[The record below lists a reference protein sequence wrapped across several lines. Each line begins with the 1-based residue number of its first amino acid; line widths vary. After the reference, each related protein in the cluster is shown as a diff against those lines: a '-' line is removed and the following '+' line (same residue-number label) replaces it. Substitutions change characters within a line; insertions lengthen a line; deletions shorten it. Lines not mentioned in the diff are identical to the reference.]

1 MNHLKLNSY
10 FMNFKVGTK
19 LGMGFFVVIGA
30 LIITALVASGCLD
43 TIKDNSERRSLTI
56 EMNSTFGTAR
66 LNRTLYQYTNE
77 QQYADKNA
85 EALKQLRNQY
95 NKLAQF
101 NWDSGGKTFLNG
113 IEEAMN
119 SYGTQRNILV
129 DYMQRMMG
137 MAASLQQLPY
147 LSLAKKMDYLAEG
160 GTLASDTSSLVER
173 LSSQL
178 KEVNLQLLTFIKVPE
193 DNSRA
198 ALNIALGDARKTAV
212 MLEEAKNPALSEV
225 TPSVLN
231 LIDKVS
237 SSVSPFETLWSAHHA
252 AAKTLVSRGESF
264 DASLAKMFDYQ
275 KKISSDFIKTAQI
288 KIVFLS
294 LLAVIISIL
303 FAWRI
308 TLSIKRPLSQTLS
321 MARRI
326 SEGDLTPTTVSYR
339 KDELGLLM
347 LAFDNMRIKL
357 EEIINNVRNGVSNV
371 NSAATEIATGNED
384 LSSRTEQQAAAVVQT
399 AASIE
404 QLTSTVKLN
413 SENAI
418 CASKLAGEAS
428 SQAIQGGQVVSGVV
442 NTMEQIRKSSSRISE
457 ITQVINGIAFQTNIL
472 ALNAA
477 VEAARAGEDGRG
489 FAVVAGEVR
498 NLAQRSAT
506 AAKEIEGLIHE
517 SVGQVKTGATQVEN
531 AGKTMQSIIEAVA
544 QVNEVMKEIATAS
557 DEQNRGISQVSQ
569 AMTEMDS
576 TTQQNAALVEQS
588 AAAAGS
594 LQEEAG
600 RLEQAVAFFKTESVL
615 VSSVPT
621 AVIRK
626 LQKPVTA
633 TSHSSVENWQSF

>member
-10 FMNFKVGTK
+10 FMNFKVGSK
-19 LGMGFFVVIGA
+19 LGVGFFVVIGA

-43 TIKDNSERRSLTI
+43 TIQDNSARRSLTI

-85 EALKQLRNQY
+85 EALKQLRSQY
-95 NKLAQF
+95 DKLAQF
-101 NWDSGGKTFLNG
+101 KWDSEGNTFLKG

-119 SYGTQRNILV
+119 GYGTQRNILV
-129 DYMQRMMG
+129 DYMQRMMA

-147 LSLAKKMDYLAEG
+147 LSLAKSMDSVVEG
-160 GTLASDTSSLVER
+160 GTLAADTSSLLER

-178 KEVNLQLLTFIKVPE
+178 KEVNLLLLAFTKVPE

-198 ALNIALGDARKTAV
+198 ALNTALGDARKTAV
-212 MLEEAKNPALSEV
+212 MIEEAKNPALSEI
-225 TPSVLN
+225 TSSALN
-231 LIDKVS
+231 IIDKVS
-237 SSVSPFETLWSAHHA
+237 SSVSPFETLWSAHHT
-252 AAKTLVSRGESF
+252 AAKTLVGRGEDF

-275 KKISSDFIKTAQI
+275 KKISSDFIKMAQI
-288 KIVFLS
+288 KIGALS
-294 LLAVIISIL
+294 LLAVIISVL

-326 SEGDLTPTTVSYR
+326 SEGDLTPTTVSDR

-347 LAFDNMRIKL
+347 QAFDDMRIKL
-357 EEIINNVRNGVSNV
+357 EEIISNVRNGVSNV
-371 NSAATEIATGNED
+371 NSAASEIAMGNED

-428 SQAIQGGQVVSGVV
+428 SQATQGGQVVSGVV
-442 NTMEQIRKSSSRISE
+442 NTMEEIRKSSSRISE

-506 AAKEIEGLIHE
+506 AAKEIEGLIQE
-517 SVGQVKTGATQVEN
+517 SVGQVNTGAAQVEN
-531 AGKTMQSIIEAVA
+531 AGKTMQSIIDAVA

-557 DEQNRGISQVSQ
+557 DEQNRGIGQVSQ
-569 AMTEMDS
+569 AMTEMDT

-600 RLEQAVAFFKTESVL
+600 RLEQAVAFFKTKSVL
-615 VSSVPT
+615 VSSVPP
-621 AVIRK
+621 AAIKK
-626 LQKPVTA
+626 LQKPVA
-633 TSHSSVENWQSF
+633 ALSHSSTENWQSF

>member
-1 MNHLKLNSY
+1 MNLLRLNSY

-43 TIKDNSERRSLTI
+43 TIQDNSARRSLTI

-113 IEEAMN
+113 IEDAMN

-129 DYMQRMMG
+129 DYMQRMMA

-147 LSLAKKMDYLAEG
+147 LSLAKSMDYLAEG
-160 GTLASDTSSLVER
+160 GTLASDMSSSLER

-178 KEVNLQLLTFIKVPE
+178 KEVNLQLLTFIKLPD

-198 ALNIALGDARKTAV
+198 ALNIALGEARKTAV
-212 MLEEAKNPALSEV
+212 MLEEAKNPALSGA
-225 TPSVLN
+225 TSSALN
-231 LIDKVS
+231 IIDKVS
-237 SSVSPFETLWSAHHA
+237 SSVSPFETLWSAHHT
-252 AAKTLVSRGESF
+252 AAKTLVGRGENF
-264 DASLAKMFDYQ
+264 DASLASMFDYQ
-275 KKISSDFIKTAQI
+275 KKISSDFIKMAQI
-288 KIVFLS
+288 KIALLS

-308 TLSIKRPLSQTLS
+308 TLSIKRPLSQALS

-326 SEGDLTPTTVSYR
+326 AEGDLTPTTVSYR

-347 LAFDNMRIKL
+347 QAFNNMRIKL
-357 EEIINNVRNGVSNV
+357 EEIISNVRNGVSNV

-428 SQAIQGGQVVSGVV
+428 SQATQGGQVVSGVV

-506 AAKEIEGLIHE
+506 AAKEIEGLIQE
-517 SVGQVKTGATQVEN
+517 SVGQVNTGAAQVEH
-531 AGKTMQSIIEAVA
+531 AGKTMQSIIDAVA

-557 DEQNRGISQVSQ
+557 DEQNRGIGQVSQ

-621 AVIRK
+621 AAIKKR
-626 LQKPVTA
+626 QKPVTV
-633 TSHSSVENWQSF
+633 TPHSSVENWQSF

>member
-1 MNHLKLNSY
+1 MNHLRLNSY

-19 LGMGFFVVIGA
+19 LGMGFLVVIGA
-30 LIITALVASGCLD
+30 LIITALVASDCLD
-43 TIKDNSERRSLTI
+43 TIQDNSARRSLTI
-56 EMNSTFGTAR
+56 EMNSTFGMAR

-101 NWDSGGKTFLNG
+101 NWDSRGGTFLNS

-119 SYGTQRNILV
+119 GYGTQRNILV

-147 LSLAKKMDYLAEG
+147 LSLAKSMDYLAED
-160 GTLASDTSSLVER
+160 GTLASDTSSLLER

-193 DNSRA
+193 NNSRA

-225 TPSVLN
+225 TSSVLN

-237 SSVSPFETLWSAHHA
+237 SSVSPFETLWSSHHA
-252 AAKTLVSRGESF
+252 AAKALVGKGENF
-264 DASLAKMFDYQ
+264 DASLARMFDYQ
-275 KKISSDFIKTAQI
+275 KKISSDFIKMAQI

-347 LAFDNMRIKL
+347 QAFDNMRIKL

-418 CASKLAGEAS
+418 CASQLAGEAS
-428 SQAIQGGQVVSGVV
+428 SQATQGGQVVSGVV

-517 SVGQVKTGATQVEN
+517 SVSQVNTGAAQVEN

-569 AMTEMDS
+569 AITEMDS

-615 VSSVPT
+615 MSSVPT
-621 AVIRK
+621 ADIRK
-626 LQKPVTA
+626 LQKPGTA

>member
-1 MNHLKLNSY
+1 MNHLKLNNY

-19 LGMGFFVVIGA
+19 LGMGFLVVIGA

-43 TIKDNSERRSLTI
+43 TIQDNSARRSLTI

-101 NWDSGGKTFLNG
+101 NWDSGGKTFLDG

-119 SYGTQRNILV
+119 RYGTQRNILV
-129 DYMQRMMG
+129 NYMQRMMG

-147 LSLAKKMDYLAEG
+147 LSLAKSMDYLAEG
-160 GTLASDTSSLVER
+160 GTLASDTSSLLER

-225 TPSVLN
+225 TTSAFN

-237 SSVSPFETLWSAHHA
+237 SSVSPFETLWSAHHV
-252 AAKTLVSRGESF
+252 AAKTLVGRGEDF
-264 DASLAKMFDYQ
+264 DASLARMFDYQ
-275 KKISSDFIKTAQI
+275 KKISSDFIKMAQI
-288 KIVFLS
+288 KIAFLS

-308 TLSIKRPLSQTLS
+308 TLSIKRPLSQALF

-326 SEGDLTPTTVSYR
+326 SEGDLTPTTLSYR

-347 LAFDNMRIKL
+347 QAFDNMRIKL

-371 NSAATEIATGNED
+371 NSAATEIAMGNED

-428 SQAIQGGQVVSGVV
+428 SQATQGGQVVSGVV

-506 AAKEIEGLIHE
+506 AAKEIEGLILE
-517 SVGQVKTGATQVEN
+517 SVGQVNTGAAQVEN
-531 AGKTMQSIIEAVA
+531 AGKTMQSIIDAVA

-621 AVIRK
+621 ATIRK
-626 LQKPVTA
+626 QQKPVTA
-633 TSHSSVENWQSF
+633 TSHSSAENWQSF

>member
-1 MNHLKLNSY
+1 M
-10 FMNFKVGTK
+10 
-19 LGMGFFVVIGA
+19 
-30 LIITALVASGCLD
+30 
-43 TIKDNSERRSLTI
+43 
-56 EMNSTFGTAR
+56 
-66 LNRTLYQYTNE
+66 
-77 QQYADKNA
+77 
-85 EALKQLRNQY
+85 
-95 NKLAQF
+95 
-101 NWDSGGKTFLNG
+101 
-113 IEEAMN
+113 
-119 SYGTQRNILV
+119 
-129 DYMQRMMG
+129 
-137 MAASLQQLPY
+137 
-147 LSLAKKMDYLAEG
+147 
-160 GTLASDTSSLVER
+160 
-173 LSSQL
+173 
-178 KEVNLQLLTFIKVPE
+178 
-193 DNSRA
+193 
-198 ALNIALGDARKTAV
+198 
-212 MLEEAKNPALSEV
+212 
-225 TPSVLN
+225 
-231 LIDKVS
+231 
-237 SSVSPFETLWSAHHA
+237 
-252 AAKTLVSRGESF
+252 
-264 DASLAKMFDYQ
+264 
-275 KKISSDFIKTAQI
+275 
-288 KIVFLS
+288 
-294 LLAVIISIL
+294 
-303 FAWRI
+303 
-308 TLSIKRPLSQTLS
+308 
-321 MARRI
+321 
-326 SEGDLTPTTVSYR
+326 TPTTVSYR

-347 LAFDNMRIKL
+347 QAFDNMRIKL

-371 NSAATEIATGNED
+371 NSAATEIAIRNED

-428 SQAIQGGQVVSGVV
+428 SQATLGGQVVSGVV

-506 AAKEIEGLIHE
+506 AAKEIEGLIQE
-517 SVGQVKTGATQVEN
+517 SVGQVNTGAAQVEN

-544 QVNEVMKEIATAS
+544 QVNEVMKEIATAA

-626 LQKPVTA
+626 LQKPVAA